1 MIFLFLNWWVM
12 SNVKEVG
19 RIFNALLRLESL
31 RSQIKLDT
39 RVPGYLTLVLA
50 MAVEYT
56 LSSNDPGNTLR
67 KIVSEEDQAK
77 LLEVVL
83 EILKKAGL
91 EEFYTELKEI
101 SQG

>member
-1 MIFLFLNWWVM
+1 M
-12 SNVKEVG
+12 KEVG
-19 RIFNALLRLESL
+19 RIFNALLSLESL
-31 RSQIKLDT
+31 RSQVKLDT

-56 LSSNDPGNTLR
+56 LSSNDPGNSLR
-67 KIVSEEDQAK
+67 KIVSEEDQVK
-77 LLEVVL
+77 LLEVVM

-91 EEFYTELKEI
+91 EEFYKQLKEI